1 MSKVAC
7 NILWCLS
14 SRKIKLSA
22 EAKFMRV
29 SCLRSCQKGQ
39 MPLTFGLWFLS
50 RVSVVSRQKVIG
62 NWSGPFSCF
71 PYTTTS
77 YVLYRRM
84 LFVRWVFVQSFVKL
98 RPLACSSSC
107 QFSCQKVISQILYP
121 ASYNI
126 QFPWKFNFRRSWASG
141 WVFWEVSSSGWQ
153 LLSFYLSESHW
164 SDPISSILY
173 PITLNFLD
181 C

>member
-1 MSKVAC
+1 MSEVTC
-7 NILWCLS
+7 NIFCCLS

-50 RVSVVSRQKVIG
+50 RVSVVSCQKVIG

-84 LFVRWVFVQSFVKL
+84 LFVRFCPVFCEASSFGLQQQLSVQ
-98 RPLACSSSC
+98 
-107 QFSCQKVISQILYP
+107 
-121 ASYNI
+121 
-126 QFPWKFNFRRSWASG
+126 
-141 WVFWEVSSSGWQ
+141 
-153 LLSFYLSESHW
+153 LSESHK
-164 SDPISSILY
+164 SDPLSCILSYQISLEVKLQKKLSFWLSLLRSFILW
-173 PITLNFLD
+173 LAAGA
-181 C
+181 